1 MWASGRW
8 LPCCGWCCGHGLV
21 RQIRHVAGVLS
32 RCGSSSRCFRSWLRS
47 WLRSLPLS
55 GLLVPIMFV
64 WSPECW
70 PGSVLPRCVLRGAA
84 AGVRSCSALLSS
96 GALTR
101 AIALGNS
108 RFVFAGTCTCKAFVP
123 EKKNK
128 QKKTCLTRPWP
139 QHQPQQGKQR
149 PDAHTGGRNPS
160 KHIGKEQ
167 NRANT
172 GDPTNMTMRTKGLT
186 TTTTLATTM

>member
-1 MWASGRW
+1 MSGPSYSWSCSLGRRCWPGSVPSRCVFEGFRPPVWASGRW

-21 RQIRHVAGVLS
+21 RQVRHVAGELS
-32 RCGSSSRCFRSWLRS
+32 RCGSSSRCFRSQTVGLLPLCTLS

-101 AIALGNS
+101 AIAFGNS

-123 EKKNK
+123 GKKK
-128 QKKTCLTRPWP
+128 S
-139 QHQPQQGKQR
+139 H
-149 PDAHTGGRNPS
+149 S
-160 KHIGKEQ
+160 
-167 NRANT
+167 
-172 GDPTNMTMRTKGLT
+172 
-186 TTTTLATTM
+186 